1 MTLISDQPFTSLPSN
16 GWQGYGSYGIVADAT
31 APQSPNN
38 VFEMVYPAGYSS
50 GSAPGSAEINIG
62 GYRTVYA
69 SMYVKYSS
77 NWQGE
82 RTTMNKI
89 FYIVGGP
96 NQVGWLVIRTSGT
109 GSGPLLAGIYLQGVA
124 AGGNFDSG
132 ATGVYT
138 SSIDLGRS
146 QWHLLEV
153 IATANTGS
161 NRDGS
166 VSLYVDGVLASTCSG
181 IEFAAGSPVFN
192 YVQENPIWGGGG
204 DVAKAAQSLR
214 VDHFYL
220 SGTH

>member
-1 MTLISDQPFTSLPSN
+1 
-16 GWQGYGSYGIVADAT
+16 
-31 APQSPNN
+31 
-38 VFEMVYPAGYSS
+38 MVYPAGYSS

-62 GYRTVYA
+62 SYRTVYA

-109 GSGPLLAGIYLQGVA
+109 GNGPLLAGIYLQGVA

-138 SSIDLGRS
+138 SSIDLGRG

-181 IEFAAGSPVFN
+181 IEFAAGSPIFN